1 MGVRRGAPALGP
13 PVVFVYHLVLVVNSL
28 SVLSSPLQIYLSF
41 LISWQYLMQSRR

>member
-1 MGVRRGAPALGP
+1 MGVRRGAPVLGP